1 MKYTTSQLTIIRAF
15 NLDEIEEKS
24 YLDVNISVKLF
35 RPALFCNLKLFKLT
49 PVPLQVISTYSA
61 TQQPSQHSLS
71 ISVLASCTIWVV
83 FSMILVSNVYRC
95 RQSLISVAES
105 WLPRTMRFS
114 VTIYSTLVVIAPD
127 RSDEGNVF
135 NRVSLSFCQF
145 VWVERLCTGPRTC
158 SNLFN

>member
-24 YLDVNISVKLF
+24 YLDVNISVTLF
-35 RPALFCNLKLFKLT
+35 RPALFCYLKLFKLT

-71 ISVLASCTIWVV
+71 ISVLVSSTIWVA
-83 FSMILVSNVYRC
+83 FSIIQVSGVYLC
-95 RQSLISVAES
+95 VQSLISVAES

-127 RSDEGNVF
+127 RSDEGDVF
-135 NRVSLSFCQF
+135 SRDSLSYCLFTG
-145 VWVERLCTGPRTC
+145 EGDSCTGPQP
-158 SNLFN
+158 